1 MDGGIALPLAEVR
14 GCNTWLMWTAGNRAF
29 WDYLAGQSFG
39 TFDPLK
45 TIDSR
50 ERPHRFA
57 LFGLMNEPG
66 FVPATAPD
74 QYGLWIDRPTSADA
88 PYGKGFAKADFLRV
102 YGRAI
107 GIVGLRL
114 VRIGPIRQD
123 TPINLLANTD
133 LELSARNAPRL
144 VKLAL
149 ALKAALRDVKVRGL
163 GGATARLEGL
173 VLLAVSKCPDFAA
186 DRGHLF
192 GARLTDDDKH
202 ALIAFLQRL

>member
-1 MDGGIALPLAEVR
+1 
-14 GCNTWLMWTAGNRAF
+14 
-29 WDYLAGQSFG
+29 
-39 TFDPLK
+39 
-45 TIDSR
+45 
-50 ERPHRFA
+50 
-57 LFGLMNEPG
+57 
-66 FVPATAPD
+66 
-74 QYGLWIDRPTSADA
+74 
-88 PYGKGFAKADFLRV
+88 
-102 YGRAI
+102 
-107 GIVGLRL
+107 

-149 ALKAALRDVKVRGL
+149 ALKAALRDINVRGL

-173 VLLAVSKCPDFAA
+173 VLLAVSKCPDFVA